1 MNFSISRDCKLCNG
15 SGKAETEIRSEDIM
29 YMVNH
34 NLYNT
39 GGEVNK
45 IATIKQV
52 RTEYEISLKQAKD
65 LVEGAMLFYSA
76 LQKMRD
82 VSIDLPSAPHW
93 TEEREDE
100 QIAW

>member
-65 LVEGAMLFYSA
+65 LVEGAMAWFYTI
-76 LQKMRD
+76 RD
-82 VSIDLPSAPHW
+82 MANRIPNPTTA
-93 TEEREDE
+93 REDYE
-100 QIAW
+100 EPDWE

>member
-1 MNFSISRDCKLCNG
+1 MQFNIHVEGKACHGSGAKVATLDSRDIMSIVNNHLNEDG
-15 SGKAETEIRSEDIM
+15 EIS
-29 YMVNH
+29 
-34 NLYNT
+34 
-39 GGEVNK
+39 K
-45 IATIKQV
+45 IPAIKTV
-52 RTEYEISLKQAKD
+52 RTKYGVSLKQAKD

>member
-1 MNFSISRDCKLCNG
+1 MQLNVQTQCKACYGQGSTEVQIDSRDIMTIVNNHL
-15 SGKAETEIRSEDIM
+15 SEDGDIS
-29 YMVNH
+29 
-34 NLYNT
+34 
-39 GGEVNK
+39 K
-45 IATIKQV
+45 IPAIKTV
-52 RTEYEISLKQAKD
+52 RTKYGVSLKQAKD